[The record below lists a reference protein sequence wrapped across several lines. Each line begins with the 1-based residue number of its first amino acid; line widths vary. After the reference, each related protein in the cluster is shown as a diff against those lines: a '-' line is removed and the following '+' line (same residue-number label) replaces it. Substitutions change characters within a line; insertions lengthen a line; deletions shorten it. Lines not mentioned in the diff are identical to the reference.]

1 MSKTASLK
9 GLNCPNCG
17 GMIPIPEGFT
27 IVRCPFC
34 ELRSFIR
41 GERGLRRYQVPLS
54 MDREGAEKGVRNFL
68 SSHKAIDGKVPENA
82 SIIESFVAYLPFW
95 VHWSKVL
102 GWVFG
107 EEKVRHGDDTRYE
120 PREVKI
126 TQEMS
131 WNKVACDVGEFGVTS
146 LPLTTQKL
154 EPFDPEEL
162 HAHGMVFEPVGS
174 ATEAQTSSALDFKN
188 RVKQMADLDRVAQ
201 VYTRLTHSRLGL
213 VYYPLWVLRYV
224 YRGRAFQVA
233 IDGFNGTVL
242 YGKAP
247 GSSFNRALVLVGGMA
262 AGAFV
267 AVDVA
272 ALAAYIGINL
282 EGDGVLMFLGGALA
296 AFVAGIGFMV
306 SAYRRFRYGEIFEY
320 RGHQDA
326 KKRRTRKK
334 VGEVYRAQEIIQ

>member
-1 MSKTASLK
+1 MSKPDSLK

-27 IVRCPFC
+27 IIRCPFC
-34 ELRSFIR
+34 ELRSYIR
-41 GERGLRRYQVPLS
+41 GERGLRRYQVPLL
-54 MDREGAEKGVRNFL
+54 MDQEGAQKGVRKFL
-68 SSHKAIDGKVPENA
+68 TSHKAIDGKVPENA

-107 EEKVRHGDDTRYE
+107 EEKIGSGDDARYE
-120 PREVKI
+120 PREVRI
-126 TQEMS
+126 AQEMS
-131 WNKVACDVGEFGVTS
+131 WNRVACDVGEFGVTS

-154 EPFDPEEL
+154 EPFDPEDL
-162 HAHGMVFEPVGS
+162 HAHGMVFEPVSS
-174 ATEAQTSSALDFKN
+174 ASKAQTSSSLDFEN

-201 VYTRLTHSRLGL
+201 VHTRLTQSRLGL

-233 IDGFNGTVL
+233 IDGFTGAVL

-247 GSSFNRALVLVGGMA
+247 GSSFNRALILVGGMA

-272 ALAAYIGINL
+272 ALAAYVGINL
-282 EGDGVLMFLGGALA
+282 EGEGVLMFLGGALA
-296 AFVAGIGFMV
+296 AVAAGIGFMV

-320 RGHQDA
+320 RGHQGA

-334 VGEVYRAQEIIQ
+334 IGEVYQAQEIIQ